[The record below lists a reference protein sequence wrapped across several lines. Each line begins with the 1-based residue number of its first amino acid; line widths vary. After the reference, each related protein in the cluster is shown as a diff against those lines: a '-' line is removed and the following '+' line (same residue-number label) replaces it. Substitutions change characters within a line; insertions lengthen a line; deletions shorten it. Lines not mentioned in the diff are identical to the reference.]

1 MTDTTIERQGQ
12 GDPKPQAGSAAPDE
26 NQALP
31 TSPEQAK
38 GLLTERLS
46 SFLASCGAADGD
58 YSFTDFYYKLLDG
71 AGDRDTSRIVT
82 IVDMTELR
90 KRRDFADLFME
101 VNALKPKAVGVD
113 VVFEGYKE
121 EDLEGDTLLDM
132 AVKQLQ
138 NFVFSYKII
147 DSMEGETVHS
157 FFTPSDSV
165 TEGFTNMPRQL
176 YGGMKRSVSIGRDV
190 GGVVQPSF
198 IKRVADIY
206 AGQEVTALADKD
218 LNINF
223 SPKYYRVV
231 PYDSIFENRDL
242 IEDHLVL
249 IGAMKEEGDMH
260 YTPQGKIAGVELLVY
275 AAETMLMQS
284 EIKHASTGVTIIV
297 SFFVVFFSVILLSKY
312 KDFTT
317 KKKTL
322 GHVLLST
329 SLVRG
334 LLVCGWVSVIVWIT
348 FLLFCRYNYSISLV
362 IAMSA
367 IALIYMATNL
377 YDSIKD
383 IRLFKK
389 NKES

>member
-1 MTDTTIERQGQ
+1 MGTLWKYFAVTILAFCLVGVY
-12 GDPKPQAGSAAPDE
+12 AMAAFNLKVFNPIAEILD
-26 NQALP
+26 
-31 TSPEQAK
+31 
-38 GLLTERLS
+38 
-46 SFLASCGAADGD
+46 D

-260 YTPQGKIAGVELLVY
+260 YTPQGKIAGVELLAY

>member
-1 MTDTTIERQGQ
+1 
-12 GDPKPQAGSAAPDE
+12 
-26 NQALP
+26 
-31 TSPEQAK
+31 
-38 GLLTERLS
+38 
-46 SFLASCGAADGD
+46 
-58 YSFTDFYYKLLDG
+58 
-71 AGDRDTSRIVT
+71 
-82 IVDMTELR
+82 
-90 KRRDFADLFME
+90 
-101 VNALKPKAVGVD
+101 
-113 VVFEGYKE
+113 
-121 EDLEGDTLLDM
+121 
-132 AVKQLQ
+132 
-138 NFVFSYKII
+138 
-147 DSMEGETVHS
+147 
-157 FFTPSDSV
+157 
-165 TEGFTNMPRQL
+165 MPRQL

-260 YTPQGKIAGVELLVY
+260 YTPQGKIAGVELLAY

>member
-1 MTDTTIERQGQ
+1 M
-12 GDPKPQAGSAAPDE
+12 
-26 NQALP
+26 
-31 TSPEQAK
+31 
-38 GLLTERLS
+38 ERLWKY
-46 SFLASCGAADGD
+46 FAVTILAFCLVGVYAMAAFNLKVFNPIAEILDD
-58 YSFTDFYYKLLDG
+58 YSFTDFYYKLQAG
-71 AGDRDTSRIVT
+71 AGVQDTSRIVT

-260 YTPQGKIAGVELLVY
+260 YTPQGKIAGVELLAY

-317 KKKTL
+317 KKRSL

>member
-1 MTDTTIERQGQ
+1 MGTLWKYFAVTILAFCLVGVY
-12 GDPKPQAGSAAPDE
+12 AMAAFNLKVFNPIAEILD
-26 NQALP
+26 
-31 TSPEQAK
+31 
-38 GLLTERLS
+38 
-46 SFLASCGAADGD
+46 D
-58 YSFTDFYYKLLDG
+58 YSFTDFYYKLQAG
-71 AGDRDTSRIVT
+71 AGVQDTSRIVT

-165 TEGFTNMPRQL
+165 MEGFTNMPRQL

-198 IKRVADIY
+198 IKKVAEIY
-206 AGQEVTALADKD
+206 AGQEVVPLADKD
-218 LNINF
+218 LSINF
-223 SPKYYRVV
+223 SPKYYHVV
-231 PYDSIFENRDL
+231 SCDSIFEHRDL

-249 IGAMKEEGDMH
+249 VGAMKEEGDMH
-260 YTPQGKIAGVELLVY
+260 YTPQGKIAGVELLAY
-275 AAETMLMQS
+275 AAETMLRQS
-284 EIKHASTGVTIIV
+284 EIKHASTGVTMVV
-297 SFFVVFFSVILLSKY
+297 SFIVVFLSVILLSKY
-312 KDFTT
+312 KRFTAS
-317 KKKTL
+317 KKTL
-322 GHVLLST
+322 GHVILST
-329 SLVRG
+329 SLIRG
-334 LLVCGWVSVIVWIT
+334 LLICLWLSLIVWIT
-348 FLLFCRYNYSISLV
+348 FILFCRYNYSISLA

-367 IALIYMATNL
+367 IALIYMAENL
-377 YDSIKD
+377 YDTVRDTIV
-383 IRLFKK
+383 FKK
-389 NKES
+389 KKKDE

>member
-1 MTDTTIERQGQ
+1 M
-12 GDPKPQAGSAAPDE
+12 
-26 NQALP
+26 
-31 TSPEQAK
+31 
-38 GLLTERLS
+38 ERLWKY
-46 SFLASCGAADGD
+46 FAVTILAFCLVGVYAMAAFNLKVFNPIAEILDD
-58 YSFTDFYYKLLDG
+58 YSFTDFYYKLQAG
-71 AGDRDTSRIVT
+71 AGVQDTSRIVT

-147 DSMEGETVHS
+147 DSMDGETVHS

-260 YTPQGKIAGVELLVY
+260 YTPQGKIAGVELLAY

-317 KKKTL
+317 KKRSL

-334 LLVCGWVSVIVWIT
+334 LLVCGWLSLIVWIT

>member
-1 MTDTTIERQGQ
+1 M
-12 GDPKPQAGSAAPDE
+12 AAFNLKVFNPIAEILD
-26 NQALP
+26 
-31 TSPEQAK
+31 
-38 GLLTERLS
+38 
-46 SFLASCGAADGD
+46 D
-58 YSFTDFYYKLLDG
+58 YSFTDFYYKLQAG
-71 AGDRDTSRIVT
+71 AGVQDTSRIVT

-260 YTPQGKIAGVELLVY
+260 YTPQGKIAGVELLAY

-334 LLVCGWVSVIVWIT
+334 LLVW
-348 FLLFCRYNYSISLV
+348 
-362 IAMSA
+362 
-367 IALIYMATNL
+367 
-377 YDSIKD
+377 
-383 IRLFKK
+383 RLGVGDRMDHLPPVLPL
-389 NKES
+389 

>member
-1 MTDTTIERQGQ
+1 MGTLWKYFAVTILAFCLVGVY
-12 GDPKPQAGSAAPDE
+12 AMAAFNLKVFNPIAEILD
-26 NQALP
+26 
-31 TSPEQAK
+31 
-38 GLLTERLS
+38 
-46 SFLASCGAADGD
+46 D
-58 YSFTDFYYKLLDG
+58 YSFTDFYYKLQAG
-71 AGDRDTSRIVT
+71 AGVQDTSRIVT

-260 YTPQGKIAGVELLVY
+260 YTPQGKIAGVELLAY

-317 KKKTL
+317 KKKSL

-329 SLVRG
+329 SLVCG

>member
-1 MTDTTIERQGQ
+1 MGTLWKYFAVTILAFCLVGVY
-12 GDPKPQAGSAAPDE
+12 AMAAFNLKVFNPIAEILD
-26 NQALP
+26 
-31 TSPEQAK
+31 
-38 GLLTERLS
+38 
-46 SFLASCGAADGD
+46 D
-58 YSFTDFYYKLLDG
+58 YSFTDFYYKLQAG
-71 AGDRDTSRIVT
+71 AGVQDTSRIVT

-260 YTPQGKIAGVELLVY
+260 YTPQGKIAGVELLAY

-284 EIKHASTGVTIIV
+284 EIKHASTGVTVIV

-317 KKKTL
+317 KKKSL

>member
-1 MTDTTIERQGQ
+1 MGTLWKYFAVTILAFCLVGVY
-12 GDPKPQAGSAAPDE
+12 AMAAFNLKVFNPIAEILD
-26 NQALP
+26 
-31 TSPEQAK
+31 
-38 GLLTERLS
+38 
-46 SFLASCGAADGD
+46 D
-58 YSFTDFYYKLLDG
+58 YSFTDFYYKLQAG
-71 AGDRDTSRIVT
+71 AGVQDTSRIVT

-121 EDLEGDTLLDM
+121 EDLAGDTLLDM

-260 YTPQGKIAGVELLVY
+260 YTPQGKIAGVELLAY

-284 EIKHASTGVTIIV
+284 EIKHASTGVTVIV

-317 KKKTL
+317 KKKSL

>member
-1 MTDTTIERQGQ
+1 MGTLWKYFAVTILAFCLVGVY
-12 GDPKPQAGSAAPDE
+12 AMAAFNLKVFNPIAEILD
-26 NQALP
+26 
-31 TSPEQAK
+31 
-38 GLLTERLS
+38 
-46 SFLASCGAADGD
+46 D

-176 YGGMKRSVSIGRDV
+176 YGGMKRSVSIGREV

-260 YTPQGKIAGVELLVY
+260 YTPQGKIAGVELLAY

-317 KKKTL
+317 KKKSL

>member
-1 MTDTTIERQGQ
+1 MGTLWKYFAVTILAFCLVGVY
-12 GDPKPQAGSAAPDE
+12 AMAAFNLKVFNPIAEILD
-26 NQALP
+26 
-31 TSPEQAK
+31 
-38 GLLTERLS
+38 
-46 SFLASCGAADGD
+46 D
-58 YSFTDFYYKLLDG
+58 YSFTDFYYKLQAG
-71 AGDRDTSRIVT
+71 AGVQDTSRIVT

-121 EDLEGDTLLDM
+121 EDLAGDTLLDM

-260 YTPQGKIAGVELLVY
+260 YTPQGKIAGVELLAY

>member
-1 MTDTTIERQGQ
+1 M
-12 GDPKPQAGSAAPDE
+12 
-26 NQALP
+26 
-31 TSPEQAK
+31 
-38 GLLTERLS
+38 ERLWKY
-46 SFLASCGAADGD
+46 FAVTILAFCLVGVYAMAAFNLKVFNPIAEILDD

-121 EDLEGDTLLDM
+121 EDLAGDTLLDM

-147 DSMEGETVHS
+147 DSMDGETVHS

-260 YTPQGKIAGVELLVY
+260 YTPQGKIAGVELLAY

>member
-1 MTDTTIERQGQ
+1 M
-12 GDPKPQAGSAAPDE
+12 
-26 NQALP
+26 
-31 TSPEQAK
+31 
-38 GLLTERLS
+38 ERLWKY
-46 SFLASCGAADGD
+46 FAVTILAFCLVGVYAMAAFNLKVFNPIAEILDD
-58 YSFTDFYYKLLDG
+58 YSFTDFYYKLQAG
-71 AGDRDTSRIVT
+71 AGVQDTSRIVT

-121 EDLEGDTLLDM
+121 EDLEGDTMLDM

-260 YTPQGKIAGVELLVY
+260 YTPQGKIAGVELLAY

-317 KKKTL
+317 KKKSL

>member
-1 MTDTTIERQGQ
+1 MGTLWKYFAVTILAFCLVGVY
-12 GDPKPQAGSAAPDE
+12 AMAAFNLKVFNPIAEILD
-26 NQALP
+26 
-31 TSPEQAK
+31 
-38 GLLTERLS
+38 
-46 SFLASCGAADGD
+46 D

-138 NFVFSYKII
+138 NVVFSYKII

-260 YTPQGKIAGVELLVY
+260 YTPQGKIAGVELLAY

>member
-1 MTDTTIERQGQ
+1 M
-12 GDPKPQAGSAAPDE
+12 
-26 NQALP
+26 
-31 TSPEQAK
+31 
-38 GLLTERLS
+38 ERLWKY
-46 SFLASCGAADGD
+46 FAVTILAFCLVGVYAMAAFNLKVFNPIAEILDD
-58 YSFTDFYYKLLDG
+58 YSFTDFYYKLQAG
-71 AGDRDTSRIVT
+71 AGVQDTSRIVT

-147 DSMEGETVHS
+147 DSMDGETVHS

-260 YTPQGKIAGVELLVY
+260 YTPQGKIAGVELLAY

-317 KKKTL
+317 KKKSL

-334 LLVCGWVSVIVWIT
+334 LLVCGWLSLIVWIT

>member
-1 MTDTTIERQGQ
+1 MGTLWKYFAVTILAFCLVGVY
-12 GDPKPQAGSAAPDE
+12 AMAAFNLKVFNPIAEILD
-26 NQALP
+26 
-31 TSPEQAK
+31 
-38 GLLTERLS
+38 
-46 SFLASCGAADGD
+46 D
-58 YSFTDFYYKLLDG
+58 YSFTDFYYKLQAG
-71 AGDRDTSRIVT
+71 AGVQDTSRIVT

-176 YGGMKRSVSIGRDV
+176 YGGMQRSVSIGRDV

-260 YTPQGKIAGVELLVY
+260 YTPQGKIAGVELLAY

>member
-1 MTDTTIERQGQ
+1 M
-12 GDPKPQAGSAAPDE
+12 
-26 NQALP
+26 
-31 TSPEQAK
+31 
-38 GLLTERLS
+38 ERLWKY
-46 SFLASCGAADGD
+46 FAVTILAFCLVGVYAMAAFNLKVFNPIAEILDD

-113 VVFEGYKE
+113 VVFEGYRE
-121 EDLEGDTLLDM
+121 EDLAGDTLLDM

-147 DSMEGETVHS
+147 DSMDGETVHS

-260 YTPQGKIAGVELLVY
+260 YTPQGKIAGVELLAY

>member
-1 MTDTTIERQGQ
+1 
-12 GDPKPQAGSAAPDE
+12 
-26 NQALP
+26 
-31 TSPEQAK
+31 
-38 GLLTERLS
+38 
-46 SFLASCGAADGD
+46 
-58 YSFTDFYYKLLDG
+58 
-71 AGDRDTSRIVT
+71 
-82 IVDMTELR
+82 
-90 KRRDFADLFME
+90 ME

-242 IEDHLVL
+242 IEDHL
-249 IGAMKEEGDMH
+249 
-260 YTPQGKIAGVELLVY
+260 
-275 AAETMLMQS
+275 
-284 EIKHASTGVTIIV
+284 
-297 SFFVVFFSVILLSKY
+297 
-312 KDFTT
+312 
-317 KKKTL
+317 
-322 GHVLLST
+322 
-329 SLVRG
+329 
-334 LLVCGWVSVIVWIT
+334 
-348 FLLFCRYNYSISLV
+348 
-362 IAMSA
+362 
-367 IALIYMATNL
+367 
-377 YDSIKD
+377 
-383 IRLFKK
+383 
-389 NKES
+389 

>member
-1 MTDTTIERQGQ
+1 MGTLWKYFAVTILAFCLVGVY
-12 GDPKPQAGSAAPDE
+12 AMAAFNLKVFNPIAEILD
-26 NQALP
+26 
-31 TSPEQAK
+31 
-38 GLLTERLS
+38 
-46 SFLASCGAADGD
+46 D
-58 YSFTDFYYKLLDG
+58 YSFTDFYYKLQAG
-71 AGDRDTSRIVT
+71 AGVQDTSRIVT

-147 DSMEGETVHS
+147 DSMDGETVHS

-260 YTPQGKIAGVELLVY
+260 YTPQGKIAGVELLAY

-317 KKKTL
+317 KKTL

>member
-1 MTDTTIERQGQ
+1 MGTLWKYFAVTILAFCLVGVY
-12 GDPKPQAGSAAPDE
+12 AMAAFNLKVFNPIAEILD
-26 NQALP
+26 
-31 TSPEQAK
+31 
-38 GLLTERLS
+38 
-46 SFLASCGAADGD
+46 D
-58 YSFTDFYYKLLDG
+58 YSFTDFYYKLQAG
-71 AGDRDTSRIVT
+71 AGVQDTSRIVT

-165 TEGFTNMPRQL
+165 MEGFTNMPRQL

-231 PYDSIFENRDL
+231 PYDSIFENREL

-260 YTPQGKIAGVELLVY
+260 YTPQGKIAGVELLAY

-317 KKKTL
+317 KKKSL

>member
-1 MTDTTIERQGQ
+1 MGTLWKYFAVTILAFCLVGVY
-12 GDPKPQAGSAAPDE
+12 AMAAFNLKVFNPIAEILD
-26 NQALP
+26 
-31 TSPEQAK
+31 
-38 GLLTERLS
+38 
-46 SFLASCGAADGD
+46 D
-58 YSFTDFYYKLLDG
+58 YSFTDFYYKLQAG
-71 AGDRDTSRIVT
+71 AGVQDTSRIVT

-121 EDLEGDTLLDM
+121 EDLAGDTLLDM

-147 DSMEGETVHS
+147 DSMDGETVHS

-260 YTPQGKIAGVELLVY
+260 YTPQGKIAGVELLAY